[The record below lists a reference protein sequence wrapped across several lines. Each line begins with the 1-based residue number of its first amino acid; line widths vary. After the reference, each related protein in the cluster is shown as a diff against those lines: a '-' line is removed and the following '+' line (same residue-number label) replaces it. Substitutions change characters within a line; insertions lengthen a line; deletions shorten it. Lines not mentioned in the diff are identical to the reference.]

1 MSRYYSVLVI
11 TVVVINGLHCTL
23 ICLVFL
29 IPFFKIIILYN
40 NCTYSVIVGLCILVF
55 CSVLL
60 RGVLFSFLF
69 VFCRCCFV
77 VVFVCFTDFE
87 SVFSF
92 LLFVLASVHVAVV
105 VFGFCNNNNSFKSA
119 PHEEMRSSRR
129 CTLQTNP
136 IQLSLL
142 PAHYKQ
148 HKERR
153 IQFDTTDK
161 SVYAYNN
168 IRVYIQQHPCIHSTT
183 SVYTF
188 NNIRVYIQQ
197 HPCIH
202 STTSVYTFNNT
213 HTFPKHA
220 HWNSDSVIFHS
231 FCKHT
236 LGCCCFLFWSSVV
249 VVLSLLCFCLGE
261 VSWLHIF
268 C

>member
-69 VFCRCCFV
+69 VLLILSLCFHS
-77 VVFVCFTDFE
+77 FFL
-87 SVFSF
+87 F
-92 LLFVLASVHVAVV
+92 LLLFMLLSWCLGFVIIITLLSLHPMKKWGAHGVARYKQIRYNYH
-105 VFGFCNNNNSFKSA
+105 CYPHITNSTKK
-119 PHEEMRSSRR
+119 EESN
-129 CTLQTNP
+129 L
-136 IQLSLL
+136 IQLTSLCM
-142 PAHYKQ
+142 H
-148 HKERR
+148 
-153 IQFDTTDK
+153 T
-161 SVYAYNN
+161 
-168 IRVYIQQHPCIHSTT
+168 TT

-188 NNIRVYIQQ
+188 
-197 HPCIH
+197 
-202 STTSVYTFNNT
+202 SNT

-236 LGCCCFLFWSSVV
+236 LGYCCFLFWSSVV